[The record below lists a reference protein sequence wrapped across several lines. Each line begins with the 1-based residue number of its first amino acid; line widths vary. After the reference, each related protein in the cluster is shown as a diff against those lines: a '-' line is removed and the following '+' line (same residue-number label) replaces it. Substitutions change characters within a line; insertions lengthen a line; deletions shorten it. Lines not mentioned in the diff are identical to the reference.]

1 MTIRASD
8 IKATPLDEIAP
19 NPRNRNGHS
28 DEQITRLAQII
39 KYQGFRSP
47 LIVSN
52 QSGMLVSGHGRLM
65 AAKKLGLTHVPVMY
79 QDFENEDMEYAAMVS
94 ENSIA
99 SWAELDLSGIN
110 MDLADLGPDFE
121 LDLLGIKNFV
131 LEPAELLPTGE
142 DGALSE
148 SEARATLAQ
157 RFGVPPF
164 SVLNA
169 REGYWQNRKRSWI
182 ALGIQ
187 SELGRGGG
195 CMNDHQWMKDNLK
208 TFQAS
213 KVYLKGSDSQ

>member
-1 MTIRASD
+1 MSIANNT
-8 IKATPLDEIAP
+8 KFPLYPLNEIIL
-19 NPRNRNGHS
+19 NDFNRNKHP
-28 DEQITRLAQII
+28 DDQIVRLCNLL
-39 KYQGFRSP
+39 KYQGWRHP
-47 LIVSN
+47 LIISN
-52 QSGMLVSGHGRLM
+52 QSGKLVVGHGRYA
-65 AAKKLGLTHVPVMY
+65 AAKEMRLTHVPVVF
-79 QDFENEDMEYAAMVS
+79 QDFESEEQEYSFGVS
-94 ENSIA
+94 DNAIA

-110 MDLADLGPDFE
+110 MDLANLGPDFE

-195 CMNDHQWMKDNLK
+195 
-208 TFQAS
+208 A
-213 KVYLKGSDSQ
+213 